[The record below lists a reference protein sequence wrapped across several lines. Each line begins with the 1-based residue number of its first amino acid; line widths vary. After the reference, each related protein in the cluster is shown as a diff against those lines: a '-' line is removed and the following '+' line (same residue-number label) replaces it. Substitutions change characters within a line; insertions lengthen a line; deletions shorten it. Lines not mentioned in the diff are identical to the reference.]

1 MVQKPETKVD
11 RRVLY
16 TKMFLKES
24 LLELMKEKPIDK
36 ITPTELC
43 RRAEINR
50 NTFYKHYY
58 TTRDLLQEIE
68 EEFSAQIVESLGAKL
83 HQNDTLQLLQQ
94 ICQIVLD
101 KKEFCKILLSANG
114 DPAFMQDVIMLGKSF
129 ILQSWE
135 EMGVQLSEEKMEIAF
150 AFIISGSV
158 AIMRTWAAGDM
169 SIPPQEIAELINRL
183 TLSGI
188 SGVCD

>member
-24 LLELMKEKPIDK
+24 LLDLMKEKPIDK

-68 EEFSAQIVESLGAKL
+68 DEFSAQIVESLGAKL

-114 DPAFMQDVIMLGKSF
+114 DPAFMQDVIMLGKGF

-135 EMGVQLSEEKMEIAF
+135 EMGVLLNEEKMEIAF

>member
-24 LLELMKEKPIDK
+24 LLDLMKEKPIDK

-68 EEFSAQIVESLGAKL
+68 DEFSAQIVESLGAKL

-114 DPAFMQDVIMLGKSF
+114 DPAFMQNVIMLGKGF

-135 EMGVQLSEEKMEIAF
+135 EMGVLLNEEKMEIAF

>member
-24 LLELMKEKPIDK
+24 LLDLMKEKPIDK

-114 DPAFMQDVIMLGKSF
+114 DPAFMQDVIMLGKGF

>member
-24 LLELMKEKPIDK
+24 LLDLMKEKPIDK

-68 EEFSAQIVESLGAKL
+68 DEFSAQIVESLGAKL

-114 DPAFMQDVIMLGKSF
+114 DPAFMQDVIMLGKGF

-135 EMGVQLSEEKMEIAF
+135 EMGVLLSEEKMEIAF

>member
-114 DPAFMQDVIMLGKSF
+114 DSAFMQDVIMLGKSF

>member
-1 MVQKPETKVD
+1 MVQKPDTKVD

-24 LLELMKEKPIDK
+24 LLDLMKEKPIDK

-68 EEFSAQIVESLGAKL
+68 DEFSAQIVESLGAKL

-114 DPAFMQDVIMLGKSF
+114 DPAFMQDVIMLGKGF

>member
-24 LLELMKEKPIDK
+24 LLDLMKEKPIDK

-68 EEFSAQIVESLGAKL
+68 DEFSAQIVESLGAKL

-114 DPAFMQDVIMLGKSF
+114 DPAFMQDVIMLGKGF

-135 EMGVQLSEEKMEIAF
+135 EMGVLLSEEKMEIAF

-158 AIMRTWAAGDM
+158 AIMRTRAAGDM

>member
-24 LLELMKEKPIDK
+24 LLDLMKEKPIDK

-114 DPAFMQDVIMLGKSF
+114 DAAFMQDVIMLGKSF

-169 SIPPQEIAELINRL
+169 SIPPQEIAELINLL